1 MTARK
6 ARFQFCNLVRYDRN
20 MFKKYVKKK
29 LQKYVVKYFELHPHV
44 KLIVVA
50 GSVGKTSTK
59 RALGDL
65 LVQRYRVRMHE
76 GNYNSEV
83 SAPLAILGI
92 DLPENLRSPLAWLGV
107 FRAARRRVYSPADTD
122 VIIQELGVDQPGDMA
137 EFSAYLRP
145 DLALVTAVTL
155 EHMENFGTIEAV
167 AQEELSV
174 LSFSQ
179 AGLINRDD
187 IDGRFADFINNP
199 NFSTYGTSG
208 SAEYRFEAQRFDV
221 DTGFEG
227 TIIAADYGSFPA
239 VVKVVGEHSLR
250 PIMGAVGAAL
260 MLGLAPEDVVRG
272 LSLVKPVP
280 GRMNI
285 LHGIGGVAIIDD
297 TYNSSPAAAAAAL
310 QTLYSFDD
318 AAERI
323 AVLGDMR
330 ELGASSQIEHEKLG
344 SMCDPN
350 LLTWVVTVGPESE
363 KYLAPVARRRGCQVH
378 VARNAIEAGE
388 FVRSVTQ
395 GNAVVLVKGSQDTI
409 YLEECVKILCNM
421 TEDDELVRQSPEWV
435 AKKDEFFQQFK

>member
-1 MTARK
+1 
-6 ARFQFCNLVRYDRN
+6 
-20 MFKKYVKKK
+20 
-29 LQKYVVKYFELHPHV
+29 
-44 KLIVVA
+44 
-50 GSVGKTSTK
+50 
-59 RALGDL
+59 
-65 LVQRYRVRMHE
+65 
-76 GNYNSEV
+76 
-83 SAPLAILGI
+83 
-92 DLPENLRSPLAWLGV
+92 
-107 FRAARRRVYSPADTD
+107 
-122 VIIQELGVDQPGDMA
+122 
-137 EFSAYLRP
+137 
-145 DLALVTAVTL
+145 
-155 EHMENFGTIEAV
+155 
-167 AQEELSV
+167 
-174 LSFSQ
+174 
-179 AGLINRDD
+179 
-187 IDGRFADFINNP
+187 
-199 NFSTYGTSG
+199 
-208 SAEYRFEAQRFDV
+208 
-221 DTGFEG
+221 
-227 TIIAADYGSFPA
+227 
-239 VVKVVGEHSLR
+239 
-250 PIMGAVGAAL
+250 MGAVGAAL

-285 LHGIGGVAIIDD
+285 LRGIGGVAIIDD

-363 KYLAPVARRRGCQVH
+363 KYLAPAARRRGCQVH